1 MEIQGVIIKCLPR
14 KQGISARTG
23 NAWEAAEYV
32 LQTKEQYPKSVLFQV
47 FGADKIDS
55 FHIQEGEFVKI
66 SFDIIAKEWHDRWFN
81 TVTAYKVE
89 RPEGE
94 QQAPTNQPPAQSSQ
108 ATPPAPPSPAQQSQN
123 SQQSASGDENS
134 DDLPF

>member
-1 MEIQGVIIKCLPR
+1 MEIQGVIIKRLPR
-14 KQGISARTG
+14 RQGTSARTG
-23 NAWEAAEYV
+23 KTWEVQEYV
-32 LQTKEQYPKSVLFQV
+32 LQTREQYPKSVLFQV
-47 FGADKIDS
+47 FGADKIDN

-66 SFDIIAKEWHDRWFN
+66 SFDIIAKEWNDRWFN
-81 TVTAYKVE
+81 TITAYKVE

-108 ATPPAPPSPAQQSQN
+108 ATPPPSQPQS
-123 SQQSASGDENS
+123 SQQPASDGEKS